1 MSGAMTIIRANAWLA
16 ILIVIILSMVP
27 GNLRPHVMGNSD
39 YEHFTAYF
47 ITGSLLAIG
56 YSRPV
61 QLLAIAVILATCAGA
76 LEVLQLSIPGRTA
89 SVGDFAAGT
98 IGAWIGVLVIV
109 LVRWVRDGTTAVPL
123 SK

>member
-1 MSGAMTIIRANAWLA
+1 MTIIRANAWLA
-16 ILIVIILSMVP
+16 ILIIIILSVVP
-27 GNLRPHVMGNSD
+27 GNLRPHVMGSSD

-61 QLLAIAVILATCAGA
+61 QLLAIVAMLATSAGA
-76 LEVLQLSIPGRTA
+76 LEVLQFSIPGRTA

-98 IGAWIGVLVIV
+98 IGAWIGVLVVV